1 MSSLI
6 DSILELLLSWV
17 RGILNDVWN
26 MFSGDSGS
34 FFAWLGRHWLSLV
47 CILLISGITI
57 DLIVYILRWNPQ
69 RVWFSKFNRLWGRTA
84 EENTFISGYE
94 TGIDSF
100 ELDSD
105 PELSEYI
112 NEAPQ
117 LEQYEAGIAASV
129 DAVPQPEI
137 TAASETT
144 VRRRRSDRHAK
155 RGHKRL
161 INLKLPALDENAA
174 SYTAYPAPPVPAR
187 EAFHNAVYPSDN
199 PELWHQQSLDNNHAN
214 K

>member
-1 MSSLI
+1 MSNII

-17 RGILNDVWN
+17 RGIFNDVWN

-47 CILLISGITI
+47 CILLIGGITI
-57 DLIVYILRWNPQ
+57 DLLIYILRWHPQ
-69 RVWFSKFNRLWGRTA
+69 RIWLSKLNCLFGRRTD

-94 TGIDSF
+94 EGIDSF

-112 NEAPQ
+112 NEAPR
-117 LEQYEAGIAASV
+117 LEQYEAGIASV
-129 DAVPQPEI
+129 DTAPQAEI
-137 TAASETT
+137 TAPEATS
-144 VRRRRSDRHAK
+144 VRRRRSDRHIK

-161 INLKLPALDENAA
+161 INLKLPSLEE
-174 SYTAYPAPPVPAR
+174 SETPYTAYPAPPVHAR
-187 EAFHNAVYPSDN
+187 EAFHDAVYPSDN
-199 PELWHQQSLDNNHAN
+199 TSLWQQSLESNHAN
-214 K
+214 E